1 MYSRNCGS
9 NWPSSGA
16 LIAWSTRGCALIGPG
31 PISRRG
37 GGLRSSKR
45 SVMGMMLQPMARDV
59 DAAGDPHLLRA
70 HVADELLDRRGPAG
84 TTREAAMQS
93 DRHHAAALGVEDV
106 EAVLEVFEEI
116 VAGVETLRRGK

>member
-31 PISRRG
+31 PIRRRCG
-37 GGLRSSKR
+37 GFRSSK
-45 SVMGMMLQPMARDV
+45 SSGKGVVLQPVACDIDATRDP
-59 DAAGDPHLLRA
+59 DLFRA
-70 HVADELLDRRGPAG
+70 DVADELLDRRSPAG

-93 DRHHAAALGVEDV
+93 DRHHAAALGVEDI
-106 EAVLEVFEEI
+106 EAVLEV
-116 VAGVETLRRGK
+116 